1 MKRQFITYT
10 LAAFCA
16 IAILSCNKE
25 AAVDTIGPD
34 TERTVLL
41 EASIDASTK
50 AVGIDQSKVVC
61 TWEVDEQ
68 VALVH
73 NNAVI
78 STLKVISVDG
88 NKAQLS
94 GKVKGAYNVN
104 TPMSLY
110 YGGNSYDYS
119 YDYSGQTGTAAS
131 AVSKAY
137 LQATTE
143 IKSQDGKTLTL
154 QSVTMEHQQ
163 AYMGLSFYIGAD
175 PVKVKSVV
183 ITDGGSSIVK
193 THSLDGSETT
203 YSTDPDPDLFTVS
216 ATAAEGQEVFFFA
229 LRDNNSE
236 DHVYKLKITIPS
248 DPTDKVYTGTVA
260 APLSNSNGNYF
271 TDSKV
276 ILERLSPV
284 ITAPAVYSH
293 ITYDGLPHDLITPAV
308 VRPGATVKYCVSDYA
323 PSDNYAGWSESIPRE
338 ISIGTYKVWYK
349 VSGGPD
355 YENILTTKVGTVA
368 IQN

>member
-16 IAILSCNKE
+16 TAILSCNKE

-50 AVGIDQSKVVC
+50 AVTIDPSKVVC
-61 TWEVDEQ
+61 TWEVGEH
-68 VALVH
+68 VWLVYD
-73 NNAVI
+73 NTVI
-78 STLKVISVDG
+78 SRLEVISVDG

-94 GKVKGAYNVN
+94 GKVKGAYNVG
-104 TPMSLY
+104 TAMMLY
-110 YGGNSYDYS
+110 YGDTS
-119 YDYSGQTGTAAS
+119 YDYSGQTGTAES

-143 IKSQDGKTLTL
+143 IKSQNGKTLTL
-154 QSVTMEHQQ
+154 ESVTMAHQQ
-163 AYMGLSFYIGAD
+163 AYMGLSFYIGAN
-175 PVKVKSVV
+175 PVKVKSVKV
-183 ITDGGSSIVK
+183 TVGGGNIVK
-193 THSLDGSETT
+193 THPFGESETT
-203 YSTDPDPDLFTVS
+203 YGTELFTV
-216 ATAAEGQEVFFFA
+216 TAPENEEQEVFYFA
-229 LRDNNSE
+229 LKDNTSE
-236 DHVYKLKITIPS
+236 APHSYTLTITTAS
-248 DPTDKVYTGTVA
+248 GKDYTGTVA
-260 APLSNSNGNYF
+260 APLSSSNGNYF

-308 VRPGATVKYCVSDYA
+308 VRPGAIAYYCVSASAPADDYE
-323 PSDNYAGWSESIPRE
+323 GWSESIPRE

-355 YENILTTKVGTVA
+355 YENILTTKVGTVT

>member
-16 IAILSCNKE
+16 TAILSCNKE

-50 AVGIDQSKVVC
+50 AVNIDESEVVC
-61 TWEVDEQ
+61 AWAVGDT
-68 VALVH
+68 VALVY
-73 NNAVI
+73 NNEVI
-78 STLKVISVDG
+78 STLEVISISG
-88 NKAQLS
+88 SKAQLS
-94 GKVKGAYNVN
+94 GKVKGAYEVG
-104 TPMSLY
+104 TAMTLY
-110 YGGNSYDYS
+110 YNGTS

-137 LQATTE
+137 LQAATK
-143 IKSQDGKTLTL
+143 ILSQDGKTLTL
-154 QSVTMEHQQ
+154 ESVTMAHQQ
-163 AYMGLSFYIGAD
+163 AYMGLSFYIGAN

-183 ITDGGSSIVK
+183 ITDGGSNIVK

-203 YSTDPDPDLFTVS
+203 YSTDPDLFTVTAL
-216 ATAAEGQEVFFFA
+216 ATEGQEVFYFA
-229 LRDNNSE
+229 LRDNDSE
-236 DHVYKLKITIPS
+236 DHNYTLTITTAS
-248 DPTDKVYTGTVA
+248 DKEYTGTVA
-260 APLSNSNGNYF
+260 APQFSSNGNYF

-308 VRPGATVKYCVSDYA
+308 VRPGAIVKYCVSDSA
-323 PSDNYAGWSESIPRE
+323 PSDNFAGWSESVPRE
-338 ISIGTYKVWYK
+338 INTGTYKVWYK
-349 VSGGPD
+349 VSGAPD
-355 YENILTTKVGTVA
+355 YENILTTKVGTVT
-368 IQN
+368 IQNY

>member
-16 IAILSCNKE
+16 TAILSCNKE

-41 EASIDASTK
+41 TATIDAPTK
-50 AVGIDQSKVVC
+50 AVTIDQSKVVC
-61 TWEVDEQ
+61 TWEVGEH
-68 VALVH
+68 VSLVYD
-73 NNAVI
+73 NTVI
-78 STLKVISVDG
+78 STLEVISVDG

-104 TPMSLY
+104 TQMYLY
-110 YGGNSYDYS
+110 YGGIS
-119 YDYSGQTGTAAS
+119 YDYSGQDGTAAS

-137 LQATTE
+137 LQAETK
-143 IKSQDGKTLTL
+143 IISQDGKKLTL

-163 AYMGLSFYIGAD
+163 AYMGLSFYIGAA

-248 DPTDKVYTGTVA
+248 DPTVYTGTVA
-260 APLSNSNGNYF
+260 APTAVGNYF
-271 TDSKV
+271 ADSKV

-308 VRPGATVKYCVSDYA
+308 VRPGAIAYYCVSASAPADDYL
-323 PSDNYAGWSESIPRE
+323 GWSESIPRE

-355 YENILTTKVGTVA
+355 YENILPTKVGTVTIAA
-368 IQN
+368 IP

>member
-1 MKRQFITYT
+1 MKRQIITYI

-16 IAILSCNKE
+16 TAILSCNKE

-50 AVGIDQSKVVC
+50 AVGIDESKVVC
-61 TWEVDEQ
+61 TWEIGDT

-73 NNAVI
+73 NNTRI
-78 STLKVISVDG
+78 SVLKVISVSDD

-94 GKVKGAYNVN
+94 GKVKGAYNEG
-104 TPMSLY
+104 TEMKLY
-110 YGGNSYDYS
+110 YGGTDYDYS
-119 YDYSGQTGTAAS
+119 SQTGTAAS

-137 LQATTE
+137 LQATTVIE
-143 IKSQDGKTLTL
+143 SQDGKTLTL
-154 QSVTMEHQQ
+154 ESVTMAHQQ

-183 ITDGGSSIVK
+183 ITDGGSNIVK
-193 THSLDGSETT
+193 THPLVGSETT
-203 YSTDPDPDLFTVS
+203 YSTDPDLFTVT
-216 ATAAEGQEVFFFA
+216 ALAAEGQEVFFFA
-229 LRDNNSE
+229 LRDNTS
-236 DHVYKLKITIPS
+236 DAHDYKLKITIPS
-248 DPTDKVYTGTVA
+248 VQTDKVYTGTVA
-260 APLSNSNGNYF
+260 APLSSSNGNYF

-308 VRPGATVKYCVSDYA
+308 VRPGAIAYYCVSNAA
-323 PSDNYAGWSESIPRE
+323 PDDNTVWSESITRG

-355 YENILTTKVGTVA
+355 YENILTTKVGTVN
-368 IQN
+368 IQ